1 MWDARVIEGFF
12 SDRII
17 NEASLKGKRKMKMD
31 EVDAFADNEGEI

>member
-1 MWDARVIEGFF
+1 VIEGFF

-31 EVDAFADNEGEI
+31 EVDTVADNEGEI